1 MNWNRKGLFAD
12 CAQLNYELLENVARQ
27 FHRKDRLS
35 ALTEINV
42 TPLIDLAFAL
52 LIIFMITTPLLE
64 QTIELNLPSE
74 SQNQQASERETFQSV
89 SLDAK
94 GSYYWGEQRVAPERL
109 GELLDSLAQD
119 SEPPILSIRADAGLP
134 YQKVIT
140 LIDMIKQRKLTKISL
155 DTKVD

>member
-1 MNWNRKGLFAD
+1 M
-12 CAQLNYELLENVARQ
+12 ARN

-64 QTIELNLPSE
+64 QTIEVNLPVE
-74 SQNQQASERETFQSV
+74 AAKSQPEDREDFQSV
-89 SLDAK
+89 SINQAGL
-94 GSYYWGEQRVAPERL
+94 YFWGEEQVSQQQL
-109 GELLDSLAQD
+109 GDLLDTMAMD
-119 SEPPILSIRADAGLP
+119 PDPPVLSIRADSGLP

-140 LIDMIKQRKLTKISL
+140 VIDMIKQRNLSKISL
-155 DTKVD
+155 DTKVE

>member
-1 MNWNRKGLFAD
+1 M
-12 CAQLNYELLENVARQ
+12 ARR

-64 QTIELNLPSE
+64 QTIEVDLPVE
-74 SQNQQASERETFQSV
+74 SPSTQAVEREDFQSV
-89 SLDAK
+89 SIDQQ
-94 GSYYWGEQRVAPERL
+94 GRYFWGEQAVSPAQL
-109 GELLDSLAQD
+109 ADLLDSFAQQSD
-119 SEPPILSIRADAGLP
+119 PPVLSIRADAGLP
-134 YQKVIT
+134 YQRVIT
-140 LIDMIKQRKLTKISL
+140 VIDMIKQRKLSKISL

>member
-1 MNWNRKGLFAD
+1 M
-12 CAQLNYELLENVARQ
+12 ARN

-64 QTIELNLPSE
+64 QTIALDLPI
-74 SQNQQASERETFQSV
+74 ETNKEQTQDRDDFQSV
-89 SLDAK
+89 SIDAMGRHFW
-94 GSYYWGEQRVAPERL
+94 GSQEVSLQRL
-109 GELLDSLAQD
+109 GVLLDQLAK
-119 SEPPILSIRADAGLP
+119 EPSMPVLSIRADAKLP
-134 YQKVIT
+134 YQRIVT
-140 LIDMIKQRKLTKISL
+140 LIDMIKQRNISKISL

>member
-1 MNWNRKGLFAD
+1 M
-12 CAQLNYELLENVARQ
+12 ARN

-64 QTIELNLPSE
+64 QTIALNLPIETSKQQSE
-74 SQNQQASERETFQSV
+74 DRDDFQSLSIDAAGRHYWGSQEV
-89 SLDAK
+89 SL
-94 GSYYWGEQRVAPERL
+94 ERL
-109 GELLDSLAQD
+109 GVLLDQIAQ
-119 SEPPILSIRADAGLP
+119 EPSVPVLSIRADAKLP
-134 YQKVIT
+134 YQRIVT
-140 LIDMIKQRKLTKISL
+140 LIDMIKQRNLSKISL

>member
-1 MNWNRKGLFAD
+1 MARK
-12 CAQLNYELLENVARQ
+12 

-64 QTIELNLPSE
+64 QTIEVNLPVE
-74 SQNQQASERETFQSV
+74 AAKSQAEEREDFQSV
-89 SLDAK
+89 AIDRVGL
-94 GSYYWGEQRVAPERL
+94 YYWGDQQVSEQQLAD
-109 GELLDSLAQD
+109 LLDTMAMD
-119 SEPPILSIRADAGLP
+119 PTPPVLSIRADAQLP
-134 YQKVIT
+134 YQQVIT
-140 LIDMIKQRKLTKISL
+140 VVDMIKQRKLSKISL

>member
-1 MNWNRKGLFAD
+1 MARK
-12 CAQLNYELLENVARQ
+12 

-64 QTIELNLPSE
+64 QTIAVDLPVE
-74 SQNQQASERETFQSV
+74 SANPQPEEREDFQSI
-89 SLDAK
+89 SINKDGL
-94 GSYYWGEQRVAPERL
+94 YYWGEEQVSQQQL
-109 GELLDSLAQD
+109 GDLLDTMAMD
-119 SEPPILSIRADAGLP
+119 PAPPVLSIRADSTLP

-140 LIDMIKQRKLTKISL
+140 VIDMIKQRNLSKISL
-155 DTKVD
+155 DTKVE

>member
-1 MNWNRKGLFAD
+1 M
-12 CAQLNYELLENVARQ
+12 ARN

-64 QTIELNLPSE
+64 QTIEIDLPVETAKPQSP
-74 SQNQQASERETFQSV
+74 EREDFQSV
-89 SLDAK
+89 SINRE
-94 GSYYWGEQRVAPERL
+94 GRYFWGEDAVSQEQL
-109 GELLDSLAQD
+109 GELLDGLA
-119 SEPPILSIRADAGLP
+119 SEPDPPVLSLRADASLP
-134 YQKVIT
+134 YQRVIT
-140 LIDMIKQRKLTKISL
+140 VIDMIKQRELSAISL